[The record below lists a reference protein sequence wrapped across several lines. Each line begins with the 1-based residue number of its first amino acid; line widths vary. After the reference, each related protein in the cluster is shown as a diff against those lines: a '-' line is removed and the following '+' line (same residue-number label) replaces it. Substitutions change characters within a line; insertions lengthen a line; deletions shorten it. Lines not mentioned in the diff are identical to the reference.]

1 MWTRSPQTDVR
12 RGNGESARWWDRDAS
27 GNGHKNGSR
36 STADDVSELLNVPDE
51 LHVSLSELYANQ
63 TRWLFASVR
72 DRLELLDRCVESVA
86 AAARNWVDVACEI
99 KQIPTDSPC
108 RAEEILSGPVIALR
122 YLRLMQRNL
131 RAIETGADNSLPG
144 RLTRSA
150 DGRWHVPVLPMTRD
164 LFDPVCFVNFKAN
177 VWLRPGLFEEDA
189 IGATH
194 PVANH
199 IPATS
204 LILGAGNVTGIVAAD
219 LLGKLFQDQHT
230 ALVKLHP
237 LTAALQPVFEKAFE
251 PLIEAGCLRMI
262 SGGAELGAR
271 AARHLLVDDVHV
283 TGSAAAHDAIVWGEP
298 GADRDERRRE
308 NEPLLDKP
316 ITSELG
322 NVSPWIIV
330 PGRYSAMQLQSQ
342 AVNVAASIVNNAGFN
357 CVSTRVLVT
366 WKHWLQREDF
376 LSRLQAILSRLPRRV
391 AYYPGAVERFERFT
405 GCQLAGMAWS
415 ITSEGDEYEEQG
427 VEQLNRATQTT
438 QCEQPRLPW
447 TLFRDVDPEDS
458 PLFCNEESFVP
469 VCAEMPLDAD
479 DEFDFIGRATDF
491 VNESLWGTLCATL
504 TVPDGFR
511 HSARGR
517 NELDAALTRL
527 RYGTVCIN
535 QWPGVAFALLS
546 LPWGG
551 YPSSTLQNP
560 QSGIGWTH
568 NTFGLRSIEKTVL
581 EGPLTVV
588 PKPLWSPLHR
598 HAEPIAWHLLNLYHQ
613 PSFRHVAELTYSAF
627 ASIFK

>member
-1 MWTRSPQTDVR
+1 MLTRSPQIDVR
-12 RGNGESARWWDRDAS
+12 RNKGELARWLDRPVRGNGQEHKSS
-27 GNGHKNGSR
+27 SVGGN
-36 STADDVSELLNVPDE
+36 VSELLDVSDE

-86 AAARNWVDVACEI
+86 ASASNWVDVACEI
-99 KQIPTDSPC
+99 KQIPTNSPC
-108 RAEEILSGPVIALR
+108 RAEEILSGPIIALR

-131 RAIETGADNSLPG
+131 RAIETGNENGLPG
-144 RLTRSA
+144 RLTRST
-150 DGRWHVPVLPMTRD
+150 DGRWQVPVLPMTRD

-177 VWLRPGLFEEDA
+177 VWLRQGLMEEDA
-189 IGATH
+189 IAATR
-194 PVANH
+194 PIVNH

-237 LTAALQPVFEKAFE
+237 LTAALQPVFERAFE
-251 PLIEAGCLRMI
+251 PLIDVGCLRMI

-271 AARHLLVDDVHV
+271 AVHHPLVDDVHV
-283 TGSAAAHDAIVWGEP
+283 TGSAVAHDAIVWGEP

-330 PGRYSAMQLQSQ
+330 PGRYSEMQLQSQ
-342 AVNVAASIVNNAGFN
+342 AENVAASIVNNAGFN

-366 WKHWLQREDF
+366 WKHWPQREDF
-376 LSRLQAILSRLPRRV
+376 LSRLQAILSQLPRRV

-415 ITSEGDEYEEQG
+415 MTSAGDEFDEHG
-427 VEQLNRATQTT
+427 VEQSHRPAGSRRS
-438 QCEQPRLPW
+438 EQPRLPW
-447 TLFRDVDPEDS
+447 TLFRDVDADDS

-469 VCAEMPLDAD
+469 VCAEMPLDAA
-479 DEFDFIGRATDF
+479 DEFDFVGRATDF
-491 VNESLWGTLCATL
+491 ANERLWGTLCATL
-504 TVPDGFR
+504 TVPDHFR
-511 HSARGR
+511 HSTRGR
-517 NELDAALTRL
+517 SELIAALSRL
-527 RYGTVCIN
+527 RYGTICIN

-546 LPWGG
+546 IPWGG
-551 YPSSTLQNP
+551 HPSSTLLNP

-588 PKPLWSPLHR
+588 PRPLWSPLHR
-598 HAEPIAWHLLNLYHQ
+598 HAEPIAWHLFDLYHK
-613 PSFRHVAELTYSAF
+613 PSLRHVADLTYSAF
-627 ASIFK
+627 ASIF